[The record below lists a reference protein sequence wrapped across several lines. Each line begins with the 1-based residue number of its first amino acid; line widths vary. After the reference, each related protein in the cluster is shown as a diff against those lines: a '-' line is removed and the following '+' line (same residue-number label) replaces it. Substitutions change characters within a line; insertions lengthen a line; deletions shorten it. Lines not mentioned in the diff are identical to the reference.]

1 MDKKFILILAVI
13 VAAFVGFLT
22 FGDKSSAPASVATSG
37 SNHVYGNP
45 AASVEIVEFG
55 DFQCPACGQFFP
67 IVKEIKQKYDGKI
80 KFVYK
85 NFPLDSI
92 HPNARAAHRSAEAA
106 GNQGKFFE
114 MHDLLYENQRDWQS
128 SRAAKT
134 FFEGYAKQIGLDMT
148 RFEADFAAE
157 QTNAVINADS
167 AEGKDKKVSGTPTFF
182 INGKKYENNE
192 LGSVALFSAK
202 IDELLATSSSNT
214 ETSTPAAPSAS
225 TDEAAQP
232 VTN

>member
-22 FGDKSSAPASVATSG
+22 FGDKSSAPANVTTSG

-45 AASVEIVEFG
+45 AATVEIVEFG
-55 DFQCPACGQFFP
+55 DFQCPACAQFFP
-67 IVKEIKQKYDGKI
+67 IVKEIKQKYEGKI
-80 KFVYK
+80 KFVFK

-134 FFEGYAKQIGLDMT
+134 IFEGYAKQLNLDMT

-157 QTNAVINADS
+157 QTNAIINADS
-167 AEGKDKKVSGTPTFF
+167 AEGKDKKVTGTPTFF
-182 INGKKYENNE
+182 INGKKYENGE
-192 LGSVALFSAK
+192 IGSAALFSAK
-202 IDELLATSSSNT
+202 IDELLASTSNSTEATQPTVPDATSS
-214 ETSTPAAPSAS
+214 ET
-225 TDEAAQP
+225 AQP
-232 VTN
+232 ATN